1 MKIIHFKIKVI
12 FVLVLTVFG
21 GLAACACACKGGGG
35 AGGIA
40 ALCGC
45 LCVLI
50 CEYLEASK
58 SVEFLQIEKNI
69 QIAFPYSGIGLGMAV
84 NIAILVMGW
93 PYAFGEFQPIE
104 NLG

>member
-1 MKIIHFKIKVI
+1 MNIKVV

-21 GLAACACACKGGGG
+21 GLAACACACKEGGG

-50 CEYLEASK
+50 GES
-58 SVEFLQIEKNI
+58 IEC
-69 QIAFPYSGIGLGMAV
+69 
-84 NIAILVMGW
+84 
-93 PYAFGEFQPIE
+93 
-104 NLG
+104 